1 MRGRSLIGAAVLF
14 TTPLLSADVTGQF
27 TAGKRPPIQP
37 KYVVAYETRDQ
48 RDARKRA
55 IEVVLSEG
63 EIDLAHA
70 MAQLDPQQ
78 DIVNQKGMQGHN
90 YIFLWVRGKNDVSM
104 NATYSATMTQYVDFT
119 GGRFNSDIKTLTA
132 DTVAGHVWMSSPAKT
147 MDGDTYSIDV
157 TFSTPITRLPLGT
170 KLAAGGGE
178 PGKALELLFG
188 AIAKKD
194 WDAIQGGV
202 SERALK
208 SFDSIDDAVSTLGI
222 WLPKKVGK
230 ITGGELRGEAA
241 ILEMEA
247 EMFAGVNGVYLIRMV
262 KRGPKWVFD
271 EASRAGMID

>member
-1 MRGRSLIGAAVLF
+1 MLF